1 MSEFKVREKF
11 LPYCLPLIEE
21 DEINEVVD
29 SLKSGWLSTGPKT
42 REFEKQFADYVGAKY
57 AIAMNSAT
65 AALHLALEAA
75 DVGPGDEVITTP
87 MTFCAS
93 VNTIVHMGAIPVF
106 VDIDP
111 KTHCID
117 PKKIEKKITPKTKAI
132 VPVHYAGH
140 SCDMDE
146 IMRIAK
152 KHNLFVSEDAAHA
165 VYTKYKNKLIGAI
178 GDCTSFSFYA
188 TKNICTGEGG
198 ILTTNRDDIAQKLRE
213 ISLHGMNK
221 AAWNRYG
228 KGGSWRYDVENPGYK
243 YNMTD
248 IQASLGLCQLSKL
261 ERMQKRREEIAEK
274 YNKAFGEINEV
285 TTPYTASYT
294 RHAWHLY
301 IIQLEVEKL
310 KIDRD
315 QFIEKLKEYN
325 IGVSV
330 HFIPVHYMS
339 FYKNTFGYKVG
350 DFPVVEEYFEKIISL
365 PLYPKMSD
373 EDVQYVI
380 DVVERIIE
388 EYKK

>member
-1 MSEFKVREKF
+1 MSEFKVREDF
-11 LPYCLPLIEE
+11 LPYGLPLIEE

-42 REFEKQFADYVGAKY
+42 REFEKRFAEYVGAKY

-65 AALHLALEAA
+65 AALHLALVAA
-75 DVGPGDEVITTP
+75 GVGPGDEVITTP

-93 VNTIVHMGAIPVF
+93 ANTIVHMGAKPVF
-106 VDIDP
+106 VDVDP

-117 PKKIEKKITPKTKAI
+117 PSKIEEKITSKTKAI

-152 KHNLFVSEDAAHA
+152 KHNLFVSEDGAHA
-165 VYTKYKNKLIGAI
+165 IYTKYKDKMVGSI

-213 ISLHGMNK
+213 ISLHGMTK

-228 KGGSWRYDVENPGYK
+228 KGGSWRYDVEYPGYK

-248 IQASLGLCQLSKL
+248 MQASLGLHQLEKL
-261 ERMQKRREEIAEK
+261 ERMQNKREEIAEK
-274 YNKAFGEINEV
+274 YNNAFAKMNEV
-285 TTPYTASYT
+285 TTPHVASYT

-301 IIQLEVEKL
+301 IIQLEIDKL

-315 QFIEKLKEYN
+315 EFIEKLKEYN

-339 FYKNTFGYKVG
+339 FYKNTYGYKAG

-380 DVVERIIE
+380 DVVKKIVE
-388 EYKK
+388 ENKK